1 MGKSNIA
8 AVAALAAVAVAGQA
22 PAQAPRRP
30 APAAPAAPARA
41 PAQVVTGPVS
51 TYWMSAETTA
61 GFGAGMM
68 GGGGGRP
75 SLGSIMGMMGGGA
88 SAANHRLTLQL
99 GSSTA
104 TPSPSADHTVPA
116 GFGIGPKLPLLTPRV
131 VPPAPVEQGESIPKE
146 YQRPR
151 GRMLIFW
158 GCGERARPGQ
168 PLVLDFA
175 QMAEGKLPTAAM
187 GAMKGLNYT
196 PMRPPSPATSKTYGE
211 WPNERERQS
220 PTPASSLV
228 GPHAV
233 AGTYTSPI
241 NFMLTPAQDFMPAL
255 GLRTAKNPSGSAQ
268 LTWTPAQA
276 ARGYLAM
283 AVGGGAQDT
292 VALWISSEGQAASFG
307 LPDYL
312 SPGDLEKLVTAK
324 ALMPAGSSSCTV
336 PKEFVDVAPTAFV
349 NLAGYG
355 DEANFSSPPR
365 PADPRTPWNIDWTV
379 KVRYRTAESAILGM
393 DMAAMGGGAP
403 PPPSARGFPGQ
414 GAPPAAGGFPGG
426 FPGQPAPA
434 PAPGDSARDAV
445 IRGLGSALGRGLLGG
460 R

>member
-1 MGKSNIA
+1 MEMGRSNIA

-22 PAQAPRRP
+22 PAQQPRRP

-51 TYWMSAETTA
+51 IYWMSVETTA
-61 GFGAGMM
+61 GFGAGMAGGG

-75 SLGSIMGMMGGGA
+75 SLGSIMGMMNGA
-88 SAANHRLTLQL
+88 SSANHRLTLQL
-99 GSSTA
+99 GSTM
-104 TPSPSADHTVPA
+104 TPPAPAADHTVPPV
-116 GFGIGPKLPLLTPRV
+116 FGLGPKLPLLTPRV
-131 VPPAPVEQGESIPKE
+131 APPAPVETGETVPKE
-146 YQRPR
+146 FQRPR

-175 QMAEGKLPTAAM
+175 QMADGKIPAAAM

-211 WPNERERQS
+211 WPNERARQ
-220 PTPASSLV
+220 TPAPTSSLV

-233 AGTYTSPI
+233 AGNYTSPI
-241 NFMLTPAQDFMPAL
+241 NFALTPAQDFMPAL
-255 GLRTAKNPSGSAQ
+255 GLHTAKTPSGSAQ
-268 LTWTPAQA
+268 LSWTPAAA
-276 ARGYLAM
+276 ARGYLAT
-283 AVGGGAQDT
+283 AVGAGAQDT
-292 VALWISSEGQAASFG
+292 VALWISSEGQAAAFG

-312 SPGDLEKLVTAK
+312 TPADLQRLVTSK
-324 ALMPAGSSSCTV
+324 ALMPAGSSSCAL

-365 PADPRTPWNIDWTV
+365 PADPRTAWNIDWAV

-393 DMAAMGGGAP
+393 DMAAMGGGAGGGGP
-403 PPPSARGFPGQ
+403 PPGR
-414 GAPPAAGGFPGG
+414 
-426 FPGQPAPA
+426 PGQPAQAA
-434 PAPGDSARDAV
+434 PPPQAPGDSARDAV
-445 IRGLGSALGRGLLGG
+445 IRGLGSAIGRGLLGG

>member
-1 MGKSNIA
+1 MRKSNIA
-8 AVAALAAVAVAGQA
+8 AVAVAVAAVAGQA
-22 PAQAPRRP
+22 PAQPRRP

-41 PAQVVTGPVS
+41 PAQVVTGPVA

-68 GGGGGRP
+68 GGAGGGGRP

-88 SAANHRLTLQL
+88 NAANHKLTLQL

-104 TPSPSADHTVPA
+104 TPAPSANHTVPA
-116 GFGIGPKLPLLTPRV
+116 GFGIGPQLPLLTPRAA
-131 VPPAPVEQGESIPKE
+131 PPAPVETGESIPKE

-158 GCGERARPGQ
+158 GCGDRARPGQ

-175 QMAEGKLPTAAM
+175 QMAEGKLPAAAM

-196 PMRPPSPATSKTYGE
+196 PMQPPSAARSKTYGE
-211 WPNERERQS
+211 WPNERERRTPP
-220 PTPASSLV
+220 PTSSLV

-233 AGTYTSPI
+233 AGSYTPPI
-241 NFMLTPAQDFMPAL
+241 NFMLTPNQDFMPPL
-255 GLRTAKNPSGSAQ
+255 GLRTAKAPSGSAQ
-268 LTWTPAQA
+268 LTWTAAPS

-283 AVGGGAQDT
+283 AVGGGEQDT
-292 VALWISSEGQAASFG
+292 VALWISSEGQAAAFG

-312 SPGDLEKLVTAK
+312 SPGDLQRLVTSK
-324 ALMPAGSSSCTV
+324 ALMPAGSTSCAV

-355 DEANFSSPPR
+355 EEANFSSPPR
-365 PADPRTPWNIDWTV
+365 PADPRTPWNIDWV
-379 KVRYRTAESAILGM
+379 AKVRYRTAESAILGM

-403 PPPSARGFPGQ
+403 PAPTGARGFPGQ
-414 GAPPAAGGFPGG
+414 GAAPPPTAGG

-434 PAPGDSARDAV
+434 APPPESARDAV
-445 IRGLGSALGRGLLGG
+445 IRGLGSAIGRGLLGG